1 MAEAIAEAQS
11 AKQPMRRCRGRRPG
25 VLAGGLP
32 CGRRV
37 TKGHVRWYLLRVRE
51 GAEASTCERL
61 LRAVPRDV
69 LADCFTLRKE
79 RWFKRAGVWELQR
92 VTAYRGYAFAVSADP
107 AGLHKA
113 LSKLSLQAE
122 LAGADGHTWMPLAPD
137 AQDWFERCM
146 DEGHVLRSSTAVIVD
161 GVLRVVEGPLVGQ
174 SKVDRHRR
182 RCEVALG
189 WDGSFTEQMPLDV
202 PFKS

>member
-1 MAEAIAEAQS
+1 MVGVPALRPETFPRSFPKTHRAQTRNTEAI
-11 AKQPMRRCRGRRPG
+11 KH
-25 VLAGGLP
+25 
-32 CGRRV
+32 
-37 TKGHVRWYLLRVRE
+37 T
-51 GAEASTCERL
+51 
-61 LRAVPRDV
+61 
-69 LADCFTLRKE
+69 
-79 RWFKRAGVWELQR
+79 
-92 VTAYRGYAFAVSADP
+92 DP

-122 LAGADGHTWMPLAPD
+122 LAGTDGHTWMPLAPD
-137 AQDWFERCM
+137 AQEWFERCM
-146 DEGHVLRSSTAVIVD
+146 DAEHVLRSSTAVIVD

-174 SKVDRHRR
+174 EAGISKVDRHRR

>member
-1 MAEAIAEAQS
+1 MAEMVAE
-11 AKQPMRRCRGRRPG
+11 RTRPRAVRPAG
-25 VLAGGLP
+25 TLAGGLP

-37 TKGHVRWYLLRVRE
+37 PKGRVRWYLLKVRE
-51 GAEASTCERL
+51 GSEAATCSKL
-61 LRAVPRDV
+61 LRALPRD
-69 LADCFTLRKE
+69 LLMDCFPLVKE

-107 AGLHKA
+107 AELSKA
-113 LSKLSLQAE
+113 LSKLSVQAE
-122 LAGADGHTWMPLAPD
+122 LAGADGRSWMPLAPD
-137 AQDWFERCM
+137 AQEWFERCM

-174 SKVDRHRR
+174 EQRVRKVDRHRR
-182 RCEVALG
+182 RCEVSLG
-189 WDGSFTEQMPLDV
+189 WDGAFTEQMSLDV